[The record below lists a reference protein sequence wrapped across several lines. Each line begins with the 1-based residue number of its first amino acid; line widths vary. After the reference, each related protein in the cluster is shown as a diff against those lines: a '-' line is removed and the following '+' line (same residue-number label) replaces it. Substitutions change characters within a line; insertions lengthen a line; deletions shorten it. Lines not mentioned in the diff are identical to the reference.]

1 MSRKENCW
9 DNAAMVSF
17 FEKLKVEPIYTE
29 DLKEKATRILV
40 CFSILKC
47 STTPSDAIRQTATLA
62 LKIMK
67 ITIMRSA
74 HEAASTARG
83 DHQ

>member
-1 MSRKENCW
+1 MNRKGNCW

-17 FEKLKVEPIYTE
+17 FERLKVEPIYAE
-29 DLKEKATRILV
+29 GLKEKATRILV
-40 CFSILKC
+40 CLSILKC

-62 LKIMK
+62 PKIMK
-67 ITIMRSA
+67 TTIIRSA
-74 HEAASTARG
+74 HEAASTFRG